1 MLRNVLLRIVS
12 LFLFFAGIHSQEAR
26 AQSVLPERIV
36 LTLTANPENS
46 AAVTW
51 RTHKSETENYC
62 EYQKAVSGRI
72 NPAESITLK
81 AKTTAATYD
90 WGTDAQV
97 EVNQHSCVIGNLL
110 PGTKYIYRV
119 GSSKGWSEWFQIQM
133 PATNP
138 KEFSFIYFGDPQ
150 VDLRSQWSRVIREA
164 YRQTPECSFMLYA
177 GDIINR
183 AGRDDEYEQLFEAAS
198 FIFPTVPQM
207 MTPGNHDYRDRVID
221 PHWNSQFTF
230 PQNGPAGLKGS
241 CYFVDYQ
248 NLRLISID
256 SAAGDELEDENG
268 YEMIIQKTWLDSV
281 LRTNTKKWVIVTTHL
296 PFYSTKDTRDN
307 PQLRKHFQPILE
319 KYKVD
324 LVLTGHDHSY
334 GRGRASDSAGVK
346 PTIVYV
352 VSVSGPKIYPVGDK
366 SWMEFR
372 GDSRALYQKISIDD
386 NSLKYKSITVLG
398 DVFDEFRI
406 TKKTGRSSKFIEIN
420 SEAKKHTQ
428 Q

>member
-1 MLRNVLLRIVS
+1 MLRNALLHIVC
-12 LFLFFAGIHSQEAR
+12 LFLLFAGIHSQEAL

-46 AAVTW
+46 VAITW
-51 RTHKSETENYC
+51 RTTKSETENFC

-110 PGTKYIYRV
+110 PGAKYIYRV
-119 GSSKGWSEWFQIQM
+119 GSSKGWSEWFQMQM
-133 PATNP
+133 PDETAAQ
-138 KEFSFIYFGDPQ
+138 FSFIYFGDPQ

-164 YRQTPECSFMLYA
+164 YRQTPECRFMLYA

-183 AGRDDEYEQLFEAAS
+183 AGRDDEYQQLFDAAS
-198 FIFPTVPQM
+198 FIFPTVPQI

-268 YEMIIQKTWLDSV
+268 YEMTIQKAWLDSV
-281 LRTNTKKWVIVTTHL
+281 LRTNTQKWVIVTTHL

-334 GRGRASDSAGVK
+334 GRGRASDSAAVK
-346 PTIVYV
+346 PTVVYV
-352 VSVSGPKIYPVGDK
+352 VSVSGPKIYPAGTK
-366 SWMEFR
+366 TWMEYK
-372 GDSRALYQKISIDD
+372 GDNRELFQKIRIDENNLLYQSV
-386 NSLKYKSITVLG
+386 TVTG
-398 DVFDEFRI
+398 DIFDQFRI
-406 TKKTGRSSKFIEIN
+406 TKKLNGQSKFVELN
-420 SEAKKHTQ
+420 PQVKKPNQ
-428 Q
+428 K